1 MEYIDIHTHPFK
13 EYYDDAHEE
22 VKK

>member
-13 EYYDDAHEE
+13 EYYDDPHEE